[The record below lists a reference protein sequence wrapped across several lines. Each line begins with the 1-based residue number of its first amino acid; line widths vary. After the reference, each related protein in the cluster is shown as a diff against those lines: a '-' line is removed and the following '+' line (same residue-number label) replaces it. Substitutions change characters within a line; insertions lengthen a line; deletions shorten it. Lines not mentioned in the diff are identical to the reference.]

1 VANFIAKEGV
11 PMIKVEKSIFI
22 NKPPAEVFAF
32 VTAEGNYT
40 KFQAGVT
47 EVIEGG
53 PRNTVGSQFTEV
65 RKFMGQDMRT
75 TLEILEFVPNTKWV
89 AKVVKGPVPYTV
101 TVSYEASDS
110 GTKYTTRVEGEPKG
124 FFKIAEGM
132 VANQLEKTL
141 SEDAE
146 KLKELL
152 EKG

>member
-1 VANFIAKEGV
+1 
-11 PMIKVEKSIFI
+11 MIKVEKSIII
-22 NKPPAEVFAF
+22 NKPPAEVFSF
-32 VTAEGNYT
+32 VTAEGNYK

-75 TLEILEFVPNTKWV
+75 TLEITEFLPNTKWA

-101 TVSYEASDS
+101 TVSYEASDG

-132 VANQLEKTL
+132 VASQLEKTL
-141 SEDAE
+141 ADDAE
-146 KLKELL
+146 KLKKLL
-152 EKG
+152 ENG